1 MEELL
6 KQLKEL
12 TESFNINATAQHEN
26 GNKAAGMRARKT
38 SLEIEKLMKQFRK
51 VSLEEAQK

>member
-12 TESFNINATAQHEN
+12 TESFSINATAQHEN
-26 GNKAAGMRARKT
+26 GNKAAGMR
-38 SLEIEKLMKQFRK
+38 
-51 VSLEEAQK
+51 

>member
-12 TESFNINATAQHEN
+12 TESFNTNATAQLEN

-38 SLEIEKLMKQFRK
+38 SLE
-51 VSLEEAQK
+51 